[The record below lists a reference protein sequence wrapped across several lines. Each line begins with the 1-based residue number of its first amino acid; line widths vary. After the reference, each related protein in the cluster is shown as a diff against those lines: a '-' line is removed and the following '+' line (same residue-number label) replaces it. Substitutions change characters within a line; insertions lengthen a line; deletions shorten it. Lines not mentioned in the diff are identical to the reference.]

1 MRSKYTEVECIPI
14 VEQFPFLK
22 RLTVRLNMIMMCDN
36 DNDNDHGD
44 QSEG

>member
-36 DNDNDHGD
+36 DDDHGD

>member
-1 MRSKYTEVECIPI
+1 MRSKYTEVECIFI
-14 VEQFPFLK
+14 VENFPFRK
-22 RLTVRLNMIMMCDN
+22 RLTVRLNMIMICDN

>member
-1 MRSKYTEVECIPI
+1 MNYY
-14 VEQFPFLK
+14 Q
-22 RLTVRLNMIMMCDN
+22 LTTGIDDSDGSDN